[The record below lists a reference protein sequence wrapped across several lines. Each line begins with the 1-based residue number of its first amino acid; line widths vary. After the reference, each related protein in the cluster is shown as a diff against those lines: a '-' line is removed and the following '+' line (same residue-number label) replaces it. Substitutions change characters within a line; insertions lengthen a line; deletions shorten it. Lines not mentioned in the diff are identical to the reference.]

1 MEPPPLGRRWRR
13 IAMSEV
19 ITLQPQA
26 PAPLRINDAAPG
38 FAARSTAGQVAL
50 SDYRGR
56 WLLFVSHPADFTPV
70 CTSEFIAL
78 ARAAP
83 QFEAL
88 GCDILALSVDS
99 LYSHLAWLR
108 DIGDR
113 FGVEVGFP
121 VVEDP
126 SMVIARAFG
135 MIDDASPTS
144 ATVRAS
150 YVIDPDGIIRAIIWY
165 PMAVGRSVGELLRLV
180 AALQASDR
188 EEASAPEGWQ
198 PGEALMELAATTAR
212 EVIQAHA
219 AGKSWYFR
227 ERKA

>member
-1 MEPPPLGRRWRR
+1 
-13 IAMSEV
+13 MSEV
-19 ITLQPQA
+19 TTLQPQI
-26 PAPLRINDAAPG
+26 PALLRINDAAPG
-38 FAARSTAGQVAL
+38 FVARSTAGQIAL

-78 ARAAP
+78 ARATP

-108 DIGDR
+108 DIDDR
-113 FGVEVGFP
+113 FGVEVAFP
-121 VVEDP
+121 VAEDP
-126 SMVIARAFG
+126 SMVIARAYG
-135 MIDDASPTS
+135 MLDVSSPNS

-150 YVIDPDGIIRAIIWY
+150 YIIDPDGIIRAIVWY
-165 PMAVGRSVGELLRLV
+165 PMAVGRSVGELLRLI

-188 EEASAPEGWQ
+188 EDASTPEGWQ
-198 PGEALMELAATTAR
+198 PGEALVELAATTTR
-212 EVIQAHA
+212 EASEAHA
-219 AGKSWYFR
+219 AGKTWYFR